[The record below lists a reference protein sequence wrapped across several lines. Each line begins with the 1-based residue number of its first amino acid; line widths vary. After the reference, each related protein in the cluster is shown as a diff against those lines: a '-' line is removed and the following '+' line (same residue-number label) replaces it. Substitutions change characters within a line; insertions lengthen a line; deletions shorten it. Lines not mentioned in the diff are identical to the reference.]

1 LIGAPPGYIGFDQG
15 GLLTDS
21 IRKQPHCVL
30 LLDEIEKAHPD
41 LFNILLQVMDYATL
55 TDNAGRKAD
64 FRHVILLMTSNIGA
78 RDMSSQN
85 IGFGQE
91 KATNRAQKG
100 VKAAEKHFSPEFR
113 NRLDGIVPFNALSPE
128 LMERIVDKSV
138 TELNEQLRE
147 KKVKVELTPAA
158 TAWVARKGF
167 DPDYGARP
175 LSRVVQSEIKD
186 RLADELLFGSLQK
199 GGTVTVDTAKDE
211 EGEEALAFSY
221 S

>member
-1 LIGAPPGYIGFDQG
+1 
-15 GLLTDS
+15 
-21 IRKQPHCVL
+21 
-30 LLDEIEKAHPD
+30 
-41 LFNILLQVMDYATL
+41 
-55 TDNAGRKAD
+55 
-64 FRHVILLMTSNIGA
+64 MTSNIGA